1 MSKLLRRGQRW
12 WTRFWMR
19 YAGLGWRGRIATRLA
34 TWPIPP
40 YKARTHLARLNPRGY
55 VSAAAQIHH
64 EALQLNKNV
73 FIGDRVTIYQS
84 GGGGAVTL
92 EPGVHLYGDSTI
104 ETGEGGQVH
113 IGAET
118 HIQPRCQL
126 SAYVGSIRIGRRVEI
141 APNCSFYPYNHS
153 THPDQPVRQQPLQSR
168 GDILIGDDAW
178 LGVGVIVLEGV
189 TIGDGAVIGAGSVV
203 TKDIP
208 PCAIA
213 MGVPAVV
220 VKMR

>member
-1 MSKLLRRGQRW
+1 MK
-12 WTRFWMR
+12 
-19 YAGLGWRGRIATRLA
+19 YAGLGWRGRVAAHLA
-34 TWPIPP
+34 AWPTPP
-40 YKARTHLARLNPRGY
+40 YKARTHLAKLNPHGY
-55 VSAAAQIHH
+55 ISPSAQVHH
-64 EALQLNKNV
+64 EALRRSKEV
-73 FIGDRVTIYQS
+73 FIGDRVVIYQNQ
-84 GGGGAVTL
+84 GGGAVTL
-92 EPGVHLYGDSTI
+92 EPGVRLYGDTTI

-126 SAYVGSIRIGRRVEI
+126 SAYVGSIHIGRRVEI
-141 APNCSFYPYNHS
+141 APNCSFYPYNHG

-168 GDILIGDDAW
+168 GDIIIGDDAW

-220 VKMR
+220 VKMRGEERVGIRMNA